1 MGVWEWLWLGGG
13 LVCVGRG
20 GLEWLGRTRLSARR
34 SSTQR
39 RQLGIGFALIGIGNV
54 CMMVSRTLLHTPD
67 AVLMLVGVLLL
78 IIGPG
83 LTVWGQLE

>member
-1 MGVWEWLWLGGG
+1 MGVWGWLWLGGG

-39 RQLGIGFALIGIGNV
+39 RQLASGFVLIGIGNV
-54 CMMVSRTLLHTPD
+54 CMPVGRTMLHTPG
-67 AVLMLVGVLLL
+67 AVLMVIGVLLL

-83 LTVWGQLE
+83 LTLWGQLE